1 MLLVLFEKILV
12 FERDAVRPWFYVTKP
27 CLMHML
33 IEMLA
38 IINPKDCVKTKIC
51 IKLVAD
57 YMYIKNKCSLIA
69 VVYVHIV
76 PLLSFQYH
84 WL

>member
-1 MLLVLFEKILV
+1 MRDVLFERMFV
-12 FERDAVRPWFYVTKP
+12 VRDAVHPWFYVTKP

-57 YMYIKNKCSLIA
+57 YIYIKNK
-69 VVYVHIV
+69 
-76 PLLSFQYH
+76 LLSVH
-84 WL
+84 L